1 MKAVPQFESSS
12 SALASPSVM
21 KTLLKSGRNKEY
33 NVTVPSATMTIR
45 EIQDKIPAKFFERN
59 TARSLLFLLRD
70 LVQVAVTYA
79 LMYAV
84 ALPLAT
90 SLEAAA
96 AAYAAGALNDAG
108 ASSSVAATV
117 LVSAAW
123 LFKALL
129 WGVFWFVQGLNGT
142 ALWVLAHECG
152 HQAFSPLKSLND
164 AVGML
169 LHSALLVP
177 YHSWRIT
184 HGMHHKHTNHL
195 TKDLVFVPMTQDRVV
210 ELVEEAP
217 LVTLFNLLLM
227 FFFGWPA
234 HLLANASGQDFGRFT
249 SHFDP
254 TAPFFR
260 GEDYHDVVVSDLGVA
275 TALLVMFSSVHHFG
289 LANIFCWYLAPYLWV
304 NFWLVFITYLQHTD
318 IRIPHYTHQHW
329 TFVRGALAAV
339 DRDYGALLNT
349 WLHHINDSHVVHHL
363 FSRIPHYNAIQVTRR
378 HIRHILG
385 DAYVTDARPLWK
397 ALWSPARECR
407 YVVPA
412 DGICVFYQ

>member
-1 MKAVPQFESSS
+1 MPPVRWTTLEPRRQWRRQLS
-12 SALASPSVM
+12 SARH
-21 KTLLKSGRNKEY
+21 G
-33 NVTVPSATMTIR
+33 
-45 EIQDKIPAKFFERN
+45 
-59 TARSLLFLLRD
+59 
-70 LVQVAVTYA
+70 
-79 LMYAV
+79 
-84 ALPLAT
+84 
-90 SLEAAA
+90 
-96 AAYAAGALNDAG
+96 
-108 ASSSVAATV
+108 
-117 LVSAAW
+117 

-184 HGMHHKHTNHL
+184 HGTHHKHTNHL
-195 TKDLVFVPMTQDRVV
+195 TKDLVFVPMTRERVV

-217 LVTLFNLLLM
+217 LVTLLNLLLM
-227 FFFGWPA
+227 FSFGWPA

-254 TAPFFR
+254 AAPFFR

-275 TALLVMFSSVHHFG
+275 TALLLVFSSVYHFG
-289 LANIFCWYLAPYLWV
+289 LANVFCWYLVPYLWV

-318 IRIPHYTHQHW
+318 IRIPHYAHQHW

-378 HIRHILG
+378 HIRDILG
-385 DAYVTDARPLWK
+385 DMYVTDSQPLWK

-412 DGICVFYQ
+412 DGICVFYH